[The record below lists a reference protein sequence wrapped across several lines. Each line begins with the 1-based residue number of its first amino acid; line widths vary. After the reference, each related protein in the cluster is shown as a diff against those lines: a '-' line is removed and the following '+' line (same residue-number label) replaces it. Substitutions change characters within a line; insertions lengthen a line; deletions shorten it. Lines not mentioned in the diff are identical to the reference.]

1 MMLGRKNET
10 KIADSLEGVRLAATE
25 KGAAVVAGVDDVL
38 GALAG
43 KVSEAREKV
52 ATMTGDGAKAARK
65 ALDGAMKETRNAAK
79 QLDKRWQKLDS
90 RQKGLVVGGLLAA
103 VAAAL
108 AAPSI
113 MRKMKGTKKK
123 RR

>member
-1 MMLGRKNET
+1 
-10 KIADSLEGVRLAATE
+10 
-25 KGAAVVAGVDDVL
+25 
-38 GALAG
+38 
-43 KVSEAREKV
+43 
-52 ATMTGDGAKAARK
+52 
-65 ALDGAMKETRNAAK
+65 MKETRNAAK